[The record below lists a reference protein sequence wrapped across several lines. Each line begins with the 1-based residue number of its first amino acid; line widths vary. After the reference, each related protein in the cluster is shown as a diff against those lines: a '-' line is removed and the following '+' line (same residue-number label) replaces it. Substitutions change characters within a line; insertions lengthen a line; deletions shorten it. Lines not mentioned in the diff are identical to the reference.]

1 MSMKRYE
8 SSNLPSECPKCGSTR
23 VAKIVYGLPVFSDQL
38 NAAIKDGRKV
48 LGGCCIT
55 GDDPAWKCLDCK
67 TEIYR
72 EKS

>member
-1 MSMKRYE
+1 M
-8 SSNLPSECPKCGSTR
+8 
-23 VAKIVYGLPVFSDQL
+23 YGLPVFSDQL

-55 GDDPAWKCLDCK
+55 GDDPAWKCLDCE

>member
-1 MSMKRYE
+1 MEKRYRVD
-8 SSNLPSECPKCGSTR
+8 SHPDKCPKCGSTR
-23 VAKIVYGLPVFSDQL
+23 VAKIVYGLPVFPDQL
-38 NAAIKDGRKV
+38 NAAILAGRKV